1 MSDLIIKYG
10 GESPFIIK
18 TNRMFSPLDVH
29 SIGECGIVGG
39 WIYCTVSG
47 RPYFFTGKVF
57 VDCGKQD
64 VIDRR
69 YIKGDKQA
77 LYSRLE

>member
-18 TNRMFSPLDVH
+18 TNRMFAPLDVH

-39 WIYCTVSG
+39 WIYTVQYLVV
-47 RPYFFTGKVF
+47 RFFLQGKYLWIVAN
-57 VDCGKQD
+57 
-64 VIDRR
+64 RM
-69 YIKGDKQA
+69 
-77 LYSRLE
+77 